1 MSRWLLYLPWQF
13 RKAFALGERHTAG
26 NPFICLFGL
35 ETKVYICRTSQ
46 VGPGFT
52 MWPSLALQKSSYLSF
67 LRAGIISMSHNTWL
81 WKHCLIAFFWDSSL
95 SFLGL
100 ATELATTKTKLGDDK
115 HRCIVQRW
123 FFFKFRNQDDIAPR
137 ACGWPAQRLWCGAQ
151 TMGLKVEM
159 MIKIP
164 VVSMRTGCPSP
175 SNYGIL
181 GRLPLLCTDSIWAGR
196 KLLSTPLVAPNDW
209 HLFLTDQSVS
219 VC

>member
-123 FFFKFRNQDDIAPR
+123 FFLNFVTRMTLLLELVDGLHNDCDVEPKLWDSKLKWWSKFQLFPCALDVPAP
-137 ACGWPAQRLWCGAQ
+137 Q
-151 TMGLKVEM
+151 TM
-159 MIKIP
+159 
-164 VVSMRTGCPSP
+164 VS
-175 SNYGIL
+175 
-181 GRLPLLCTDSIWAGR
+181 
-196 KLLSTPLVAPNDW
+196 
-209 HLFLTDQSVS
+209 
-219 VC
+219 